1 MLALL
6 KKLWNDESGLSATE
20 YAVLAAVMVGA
31 LVAAFAVLKPKINSA
46 FTNAGNAIENASSPG
61 GTP

>member
-6 KKLWNDESGLSATE
+6 KKLWKNESGLSATE

-31 LVAAFAVLKPKINSA
+31 LVGAFALLKPKINNA
-46 FTNAGNAIENASSPG
+46 FTNAGNQIENATQSGSN
-61 GTP
+61 